1 MAKNTQKQKMLT
13 SMNFSLF
20 DSAAKVV
27 PTFVE
32 KENSNKPYLNYGVD
46 NRFPNYLWEL
56 YLRSAILQSIINGT
70 ADYAGGNG
78 IVYSEA
84 PEIQR
89 LKEEANKDGETL
101 EDIIKKAIVDYLIFG
116 GFSLQVIYNKL
127 EQVNE
132 IYWLDFRNVRLNK
145 DGDKVYY
152 SDDWIKHAND
162 YITYDI
168 FNPEKKKGTS
178 VFYFK
183 GHISRGVYPIP
194 RYNGALSAVETSTE
208 ISKFHLNSILN
219 NFSGNFI
226 INFNNGQPSTDVQE
240 EIERKVKDKFTGA
253 DNAGKFMLAFN
264 DSKDNGVTVE
274 RIQDDNFDKK
284 YENLRTDTYKEIFV
298 AFRAIPQLF
307 GYSLEGTAFNKQEFT
322 EAYLLYNQT
331 TVMPIQKDIVR
342 TFNKI
347 FQTDAAI
354 QFIPFELETKAM
366 EEVE

>member
-1 MAKNTQKQKMLT
+1 MDKTEKL
-13 SMNFSLF
+13 SFSIF
-20 DSAAKVV
+20 DSAAKVI
-27 PTFVE
+27 PTFIE
-32 KENSNKPYLNYGVD
+32 KENSGKPYLSYGID

-56 YLRSAILQSIINGT
+56 YLRSAILQSIVNGT

-78 IVYSEA
+78 IIYNEA
-84 PEIQR
+84 PSVQK

-101 EDIIKKAIVDYLIFG
+101 DDVIKKAIVDYLVFG
-116 GFSLQVIYNKL
+116 GFSLQIIYNKL
-127 EQVNE
+127 GEINE

-145 DGDKVYY
+145 EGDKVYY
-152 SDDWIKHAND
+152 SEDWIKHSND
-162 YITYDI
+162 YVTYDI
-168 FNPEKKKGTS
+168 FNPEKKSGSS

-183 GHISRGVYPIP
+183 GHISRGVYPVP
-194 RYNGALSAVETSTE
+194 RYNGALNAIETSTE

-226 INFNNGQPSTDVQE
+226 INFNNGQPSQDVQE
-240 EIERKVKDKFTGA
+240 EIERKVKAKFTGA

-284 YENLRTDTYKEIFV
+284 YESLRTDTYKEIFV

-307 GYSLEGTAFNKQEFT
+307 GYSLEGTAFNKQEFS

-331 TVMPIQKDIVR
+331 TVKPIQKDIIR

-347 FQTDAAI
+347 FQMENSL
-354 QFIPFELETKAM
+354 QFIPFELEEKSL
-366 EEVE
+366 EEVQ